1 MVGNRGC
8 DSFTMKEDSMKN
20 GIQLIT
26 YPDSLGTNLKDL
38 KRALEG
44 PLKDC
49 LTGVH
54 ILPFFPSS
62 GDRGFSPTGYRDI
75 DPAFGSW
82 KDLRAVSGSYDLVVD
97 FMINHLS
104 RQSDEFIDFAEKGNA
119 SPWAGLFLP
128 VDRVKADGEFTPEEL
143 GKIYTRKPRAPWIEV
158 THKDGTVRKVWCT
171 FSEEQIDLDVHSLVG
186 RKFIRESL
194 NFLADQGAVMIRLD
208 AFAYVTKKAGTSCFF
223 LEPEIWEVLG
233 ELRDEMAQRDV
244 ELLPEIHEHYSI
256 PLKLADKGYGVYDFA
271 LPMLL
276 LHALYSGRADRLGE
290 WFGICPRH
298 QFTTLD
304 THDGIGVVDVADL
317 LTPEEVDLTCS
328 SLYEKGSNV
337 NRRYSSEEY
346 NNLDIYQINCTYY
359 SALGEDDAA
368 YLLARAVQFF
378 APGIPQVYYVGML
391 AGANDIELVERT
403 KNGRDIN
410 RHGYTLDEIES
421 ETKRPVVASL
431 IKLMKLRN
439 SHPAFAGE
447 FELVQATPEGE
458 LEIIRTAEGRSVRLQ
473 ADLKAKTFSV
483 SEDNGSGWTGVN
495 L

>member
-1 MVGNRGC
+1 
-8 DSFTMKEDSMKN
+8 MKN

-26 YPDSLGTNLKDL
+26 YPDSLGSNLKDL
-38 KRALEG
+38 KKVLDG
-44 PLKDC
+44 PLSGC
-49 LTGVH
+49 QTGVH

-82 KDLRAVSGSYDLVVD
+82 EDLRAISGSYDLVVD

-104 RQSDEFIDFAEKGNA
+104 RQSAEFRNFAENGDK
-119 SPWAGLFLP
+119 SPWAELFLP
-128 VDRVKADGEFTPEEL
+128 VDRVKADGDFTKEEL
-143 GKIYTRKPRAPWIEV
+143 AKIYTRKPRAPWIEV
-158 THKDGTVRKVWCT
+158 THKDGTLRKVWCT
-171 FSEEQIDLDVHSLVG
+171 FSEEQIDLDVNSPVG
-186 RKFIRESL
+186 RKYIRESL
-194 NFLADQGAVMIRLD
+194 NFLADQGAAMIRLD

-223 LEPEIWEVLG
+223 LEPEIWEILG
-233 ELRDEMAQRDV
+233 ELRDELGERGV

-256 PLKLADKGYGVYDFA
+256 PLKLAEKEYGVYDFA

-276 LHALYSGRADRLGE
+276 LHGLYTGRADRLGE
-290 WFGICPRH
+290 WFDICPRH

-317 LTPEEVDLTCS
+317 LTPEEVDETCNA
-328 SLYEKGSNV
+328 LYEKGSNV

-368 YLLARAVQFF
+368 YLLARAIQFF

-391 AGANDIELVERT
+391 AGANDIDLVEKT

-410 RHGYTLDEIES
+410 RHGYTLEEIGS
-421 ETKRPVVASL
+421 ETGRPVVAALSR
-431 IKLMKLRN
+431 LMKLRN

-447 FELVQATPEGE
+447 FTLEKSTAEGE
-458 LEIIRTAEGRSVRLQ
+458 LEFLRTLEG
-473 ADLKAKTFSV
+473 V
-483 SEDNGSGWTGVN
+483 SI
-495 L
+495 